1 MFTVLII
8 SIIIVIIVLVL
19 ALITTSKAY
28 GFKHTIDELDENPS
42 TKKEIKNQ
50 KEE

>member
-1 MFTVLII
+1 MYTVLII
-8 SIIIVIIVLVL
+8 SIIIVFIVLIL

-28 GFKHTIDELDENPS
+28 GFKHTIDEPDQQS
-42 TKKEIKNQ
+42 ITKKEKDNQ